1 MKIAAY
7 NILAGGFSSYS
18 SAAGKPER
26 LALLQQALRE
36 IDADVIGLSD
46 TFRWVDVYTEQEVKE
61 LFGYEYVSFI
71 DMNDVRVD
79 KRIGVAVLS
88 RVPVEQFETVRLA
101 TRDCIR
107 AIVRMGD
114 KRMAV
119 YTAYLDDLAEKVRVE
134 QVKVLLEHI
143 AEDAQQGIASMV
155 MGDLNMLTPEDAA
168 KKQHGLDLLIE
179 AGLDVEAVLMH
190 DPYHKAAFDD
200 LHAAQAMPLLRAGG
214 LIEPLDA
221 EGHATA
227 FTKIHELHFPFPV
240 LRLDH
245 IVHTAGIVSSNF
257 LVHQGGI
264 FEEASDHYP
273 ISCQVQ

>member
-1 MKIAAY
+1 MRIAAY
-7 NILAGGFSSYS
+7 NILAGGFDGYRSV
-18 SAAGKPER
+18 AEKPER
-26 LALLQQALRE
+26 LALLQQAIQE

-46 TFRWVDVYTEQEVKE
+46 TFRWVDVFTEQEIKQ

-71 DMNDVRVD
+71 NMNDVRVD

-88 RVPVEQFETVRLA
+88 RVPIETYTIRLA
-101 TRDCIR
+101 SRDCLKVVVQMGSKR
-107 AIVRMGD
+107 VAI
-114 KRMAV
+114 
-119 YTAYLDDLAEKVRVE
+119 YTAYFDDLEEKTRLAHVA
-134 QVKVLLEHI
+134 VLLDCI
-143 AEDAQQGIASMV
+143 TKDKAQDVESVV
-155 MGDLNMLTPEDAA
+155 MGDLNMLTPEDAG

-200 LHAAQAMPLLRAGG
+200 LHTAQALPLLLGGG
-214 LIEPLDA
+214 LVEPLGA

-245 IVHTAGIVSSNF
+245 IVHTTGVASSGF
-257 LVHQGGI
+257 LVHKGGI

-273 ISCQVQ
+273 ISCEIM

>member
-7 NILAGGFSSYS
+7 NILAGGFNGYG
-18 SAAGKPER
+18 SAADKPER
-26 LALLQQALRE
+26 LALLQRAIQE

-46 TFRWVDVYTEQEVKE
+46 TFRWVDVFTEQEIKQ

-71 DMNDVRVD
+71 HMNDVRVD

-88 RVPVEQFETVRLA
+88 RVPVERFETVRLA
-101 TRDCIR
+101 TRDCIK
-107 AIVRMGD
+107 AVISMGVT
-114 KRMAV
+114 RVAL
-119 YTAYLDDLAEKVRVE
+119 YTAYLDDLAERVRVE
-134 QVKVLLEHI
+134 QVQVLLEHI
-143 AEDAQQGIASMV
+143 SEDAQQGMESIV
-155 MGDLNMLTPEDAA
+155 MGDLNMLTPEDAS
-168 KKQHGLDLLIE
+168 KKEYGLDLLIE

-200 LHAAQAMPLLRAGG
+200 LHAAQALPLLLGGG
-214 LIEPLDA
+214 LVEPVGA
-221 EGHATA
+221 ELHATA

-245 IVHTAGIVSSNF
+245 IVHTAGVASSGF
-257 LVHQGGI
+257 LVHKGGI